1 MKLTYFPKMKN
12 KLPYLLAA
20 VSTLLLVACGEAP
33 SDNQIAQLTQERD
46 SLKVIYDELGGQIS
60 ALEEQMRAFNASE
73 DLIPVTAYQAQAE
86 TFDHYFTVQGNIET
100 DMNATLYP
108 ESQGLVTKIYV
119 AEGDRVT
126 KGQKLLSLDNNL
138 INKNIAEVQTNLDL
152 AVDFYERQKRL
163 WEQNIGSE
171 VQYLEAKNR
180 KEALENTLAT
190 LRQQA
195 DMGVIRAPFNGIV
208 DQIMPKIGE
217 IASPMLPAVRI
228 VNLKN
233 MYVRADVSE
242 NYISKVK
249 EGMRVTVTVPG
260 VDTLKSTVTRVGNFI
275 NPENRSFEISI
286 ELDSETHL
294 KPNMYTSVAINDV
307 HMDSVV
313 VLPTAML
320 QQDADNRYYVF
331 VVKSSEG
338 ISKVEKILIQPGVSY
353 RNRTAIIQGLKPQ
366 DLVVDKGARKVV
378 DGQQVNFLQ
387 EIPGS
392 STAIN

>member
-1 MKLTYFPKMKN
+1 MLFI
-12 KLPYLLAA
+12 
-20 VSTLLLVACGEAP
+20 ACGEAP
-33 SDNQIAQLTQERD
+33 SDNQLAQLTQERD
-46 SLKVIYDELGGQIS
+46 SLKAIYDEVGSQITT
-60 ALEEQMRAFNASE
+60 LEEQMRALNASE
-73 DLIPVTAYQAQAE
+73 DLIPVTAYTAQAE

-119 AEGDRVT
+119 EEGDRVV
-126 KGQKLLSLDNNL
+126 KGQKLLSLDNSL
-138 INKNIAEVQTNLDL
+138 INKNIAEVQTSLDL

-180 KEALENTLAT
+180 KESLENTLAT

-195 DMGVIRAPFNGIV
+195 SMGVIRAPFNGVV

-217 IASPMLPAVRI
+217 MASPMSPAVRI

-242 NYISKVK
+242 NYIGKVK

-260 VDTLKSTVTRVGNFI
+260 VDTLESTVTRVGNFI

-286 ELDSETHL
+286 ELDSETTL
-294 KPNMYTSVAINDV
+294 KPNMYASVAINDV

-338 ISKVEKILIQPGVSY
+338 ISKVEKTLIQPGVSY
-353 RNRTAIIQGLKPQ
+353 RNRTAIMQGLKPL
-366 DLVVDKGARKVV
+366 DMVVDKGARKVV

-387 EIPGS
+387 ENPGS